1 MFLFNI
7 LKYKCCALLFPF
19 FEVHTVLLSLYYFSY
34 RLIDLQL
41 ENSMLLDMKLDICL
55 SDDYSCTLEVDVFQ
69 QLPISKPLCGD
80 LGFNIQGK
88 HVNRFRVRV
97 KILNHGKKL
106 RIHGLNTL
114 NSWFKYS
121 EFMV

>member
-1 MFLFNI
+1 M
-7 LKYKCCALLFPF
+7 
-19 FEVHTVLLSLYYFSY
+19 
-34 RLIDLQL
+34 IDLQL

-121 EFMV
+121 EFMGKILRIHGLNTQNLCFLCNMCLKLLPQIKSSK